1 MRRKANRPKGHFVSG
16 RREREITGKPRFWE
30 LFHAL
35 PSDIRELAVKNY
47 GLWQR
52 DPHHP
57 SLRFRRLKGGQDRF
71 TVRIG
76 DHYRALGR
84 LTGDTITWV
93 WIGSH
98 TDYDRLVG

>member
-1 MRRKANRPKGHFVSG
+1 VAAANVKSLANR
-16 RREREITGKPRFWE
+16 RFWE

-47 GLWQR
+47 RLWQS

-57 SLRFRRLKGGQDRF
+57 SLRFRRLKGSPDRF

-76 DHYRALGR
+76 DHYRALGK
-84 LTGDTITWV
+84 LTDDTITWV